1 MPVIQENNFI
11 EMVSKMRG
19 AQKDYF
25 RLRDHNS
32 LLEAKKYEG
41 IVDRML
47 RDIEEKDADRQQG
60 SLF

>member
-1 MPVIQENNFI
+1 MSKQESFV
-11 EMVSKMRG
+11 EMVSRMRG

-25 RLRDHNS
+25 RLRDHSS

-47 RDIEEKDADRQQG
+47 RDIEEKDADKQQG